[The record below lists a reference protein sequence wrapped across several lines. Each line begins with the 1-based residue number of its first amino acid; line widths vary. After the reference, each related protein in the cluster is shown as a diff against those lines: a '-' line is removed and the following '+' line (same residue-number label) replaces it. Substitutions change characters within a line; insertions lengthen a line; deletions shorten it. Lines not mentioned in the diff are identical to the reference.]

1 LQEQFAH
8 GALYHFYFRSEDGST
23 YNDVLTTA
31 SVDKN
36 WYYTATDAYSTRV
49 MGEKRGGKKKRK
61 QKRMENREKKCGGC
75 TLSKSNFQH
84 MKPES

>member
-23 YNDVLTTA
+23 YNGVLTTA

-36 WYYTATDAYSTRV
+36 WYYSATDAYSTPV
-49 MGEKRGGKKKRK
+49 MGEKRGGKKKKETKKNEKQRK
-61 QKRMENREKKCGGC
+61 EMWWLYSEQV
-75 TLSKSNFQH
+75 
-84 MKPES
+84 